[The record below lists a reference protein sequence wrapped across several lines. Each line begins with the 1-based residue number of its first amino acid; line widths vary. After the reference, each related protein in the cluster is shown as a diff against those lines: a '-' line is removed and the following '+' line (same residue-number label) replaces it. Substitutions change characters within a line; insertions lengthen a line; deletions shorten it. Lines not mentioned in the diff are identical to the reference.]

1 MKTILI
7 YLGSESFT
15 DRETGEV
22 KYIHHFGDDIVGGNG
37 IRPFGKCIST
47 SPIGN
52 HVPFDEVQVDV
63 ALFKNY
69 QKITLLN

>member
-1 MKTILI
+1 MKTTLY

-22 KYIHHFGDDIVGGNG
+22 KYIHHFGDDIVGGFG
-37 IRPFGKCIST
+37 VRPFGKCIST

-52 HVPFDEVQVDV
+52 VAPLDEVQVDV
-63 ALFKNY
+63 ALFKNF
-69 QKITLLN
+69 QKITLL